1 MFVSGG
7 VVQRVNIAGG
17 KNSVELGSIKHRAEK
32 RQYLDIKMKLSAQRQ
47 QFMLDAYKAY
57 SDISSN
63 TSFLGR

>member
-1 MFVSGG
+1 L
-7 VVQRVNIAGG
+7 QG